1 MTIGY
6 LDNPVFKLV
15 SESASELGLRAFV
28 IGGYVRD
35 CFLGRPNV
43 DIDIVVEMPD
53 QVGHD
58 KKEAGHD
65 GEGVRPGIMLAEAV
79 AAKCGARVSVFKNF
93 GTAMLRYHGIE
104 LEFVGARKE
113 SYHRDSRKP
122 IVEDGT
128 LEEDQLRRDFT
139 INAMAFSLQKEDF
152 GALVDPFG
160 GIKDLDAGII
170 RTPLDPEQTYSD
182 DPLRM
187 LRAIRFA
194 AQLSTPE
201 RQFTIVPESIA
212 AMKAMADRMQI
223 LSKERI
229 VEEMNKMLLTARPS
243 MAFELM
249 EETGLLKQFLPE
261 LSRLKGVETVDG
273 KGHKENFTHTLQVL
287 DNVVAEEEEPNLWLH
302 WAALLHDIGKP
313 STKRFVPGQGWTFH
327 GHEVVGARMVPAIFT
342 KLRMPLNEKMKY
354 VQKLVNLHLRPIALV
369 DDEVTDSAVRR
380 LLFDAGEDI
389 DDLMLLCN
397 ADITSKNPAK
407 VARLRS
413 NFERVKEK
421 MAEVEAKDEIR
432 NWKNPITGDYV
443 MEVFGIEPCNT
454 IGQLKEM
461 VKDAILDGKIPY
473 TFEAADKYMREIAP
487 TLGLQTSGTSPK
499 VTMEGTSPKVTKEGT
514 SPKVTAEGTSPKV
527 TKK

>member
-1 MTIGY
+1 MTTMTITEGY
-6 LDNPVFKLV
+6 LEHPVFKLV
-15 SESASELGLRAFV
+15 GETAKELGVRAFV

-35 CFLGRPNV
+35 CFLGRPNK
-43 DIDIVVEMPD
+43 DIDIVVE
-53 QVGHD
+53 GS
-58 KKEAGHD
+58 
-65 GEGVRPGIMLAEAV
+65 GIALAEAI
-79 AAKCGARVSVFKNF
+79 AKKTKARVSVFKNF
-93 GTAMLRYHGIE
+93 GTAMLKYHGME
-104 LEFVGARKE
+104 VEFVGARKE
-113 SYHRDSRKP
+113 SYHRESRKP

-139 INAMAFSLQKEDF
+139 INAMAFSLQAEDY

-160 GIKDLDAGII
+160 GIKDLAAGII
-170 RTPLDPEQTYSD
+170 RTPLEPEQTYSD

-194 AQLSTPE
+194 ARLSTPE
-201 RQFTIVPESIA
+201 HPFTIVPESIA
-212 AMKAMADRMQI
+212 AMTAMADRLQI

-229 VEEMNKMLLTARPS
+229 VEELNKMLMTDHPS
-243 MAFELM
+243 KAFETL

-287 DNVVAEEEEPNLWLH
+287 ENVIRFEKEEGREPNLWLH

-313 STKRFVPGQGWTFH
+313 ISKRYAAGQGWTFH
-327 GHEVVGARMVPAIFT
+327 GHEVVGARMVPEIFQ
-342 KLRMPLNEKMKY
+342 KLKMPLNEKMKY

-407 VARLRS
+407 VARLRR
-413 NFERVKEK
+413 NFELVKEK

-432 NWKNPITGDYV
+432 NWKNPMTGNYI
-443 MEVFGIEPCNT
+443 MQLFGLEPCST
-454 IGQLKEM
+454 IGELKEM
-461 VKDAILDGKIPY
+461 VKNAVLDGEIPY
-473 TFEAADKYMREIAP
+473 TFEAADAYMRAKAREM
-487 TLGLQTSGTSPK
+487 GLEPHD
-499 VTMEGTSPKVTKEGT
+499 
-514 SPKVTAEGTSPKV
+514 
-527 TKK
+527 